1 MSQKYPKNYYPFLC
15 FLTLPWPW
23 WPQRI
28 WCIIQGFKKAK
39 NESNFLKEFTHSI
52 IIISPLC
59 SPRLST
65 NKCKNGKKKSRYYTS
80 PMINFLLF
88 FQQEKET
95 ADFQIHPKDWFKSC
109 LYYVLLLQQLF
120 GQVYPKK
127 KLPSNHK
134 NHPRN
139 VSIFLCNL
147 YFFLM
152 K

>member
-52 IIISPLC
+52 IIISPMC
-59 SPRLST
+59 SPPLST
-65 NKCKNGKKKSRYYTS
+65 NKCKNGKKKKKSRYNTS

-127 KLPSNHK
+127 VAFKSQKSSPKCFNISLQS
-134 NHPRN
+134 
-139 VSIFLCNL
+139 LL
-147 YFFLM
+147 FF
-152 K
+152 